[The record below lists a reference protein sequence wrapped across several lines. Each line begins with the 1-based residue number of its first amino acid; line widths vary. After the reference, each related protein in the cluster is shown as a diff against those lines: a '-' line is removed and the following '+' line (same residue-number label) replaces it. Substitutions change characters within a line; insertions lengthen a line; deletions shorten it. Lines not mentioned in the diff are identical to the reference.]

1 MGRCQSRGVAPWR
14 EGQPGELRPSA
25 RRTARPTLP
34 VSISLG
40 SSMRKVE
47 LLRPLGEEGSM
58 TASRLPADAHQE
70 ANTER
75 LRLVTDAM
83 NKLASGPEPNIPLL
97 ARLDQIARSLRIQMR
112 R

>member
-1 MGRCQSRGVAPWR
+1 
-14 EGQPGELRPSA
+14 
-25 RRTARPTLP
+25 
-34 VSISLG
+34 
-40 SSMRKVE
+40 
-47 LLRPLGEEGSM
+47 M